1 MKNTVRISKEEYYKL
16 MEYKYKQLFGQIPTA
31 PYVKEIDKQKKV
43 IKEKDDEIAELKATI
58 ARQDKLL
65 TEQDLYE
72 KKKKETAP
80 TGVPAIDAT
89 VDRLLKLEAKFEAQE
104 NPYFF

>member
-1 MKNTVRISKEEYYKL
+1 MKNTVRISKE
-16 MEYKYKQLFGQIPTA
+16 KYDELVEFRFKQLFCQPSTV
-31 PYVKEIDKQKKV
+31 PFVKEINGQEKV
-43 IKEKDDEIAELKATI
+43 IKEKDAEIAELKATI

-65 TEQDLYE
+65 TEQELYE

-89 VDRLLKLEAKFEAQE
+89 VDRLIRLESKFEAQV
-104 NPYFF
+104 NSYIF